1 MTTCKITSLG
11 DAQKNPF
18 RKKRSPDDVIEQMP
32 VLKVDNEII
41 PFKVRFSRNILCLK
55 SSINM
60 YWISGTR
67 RVFRTAWTWPKYS
80 TLKGKYILN
89 NLSQVF
95 WPITSFDIWKHF
107 QVRHPRLLTVIAT
120 KTVTQNLTLTITTT
134 PLEVEELFFTSS
146 AANHCLPFQIV
157 ATMPTCL

>member
-1 MTTCKITSLG
+1 MIQELYLSRITS
-11 DAQKNPF
+11 QKLDF
-18 RKKRSPDDVIEQMP
+18 KKHFM
-32 VLKVDNEII
+32 LKI
-41 PFKVRFSRNILCLK
+41 NI
-55 SSINM
+55 
-60 YWISGTR
+60 YWISGAR

-80 TLKGKYILN
+80 TLKGKYILKTIWH
-89 NLSQVF
+89 LSQVF

-157 ATMPTCL
+157 ATMPACL